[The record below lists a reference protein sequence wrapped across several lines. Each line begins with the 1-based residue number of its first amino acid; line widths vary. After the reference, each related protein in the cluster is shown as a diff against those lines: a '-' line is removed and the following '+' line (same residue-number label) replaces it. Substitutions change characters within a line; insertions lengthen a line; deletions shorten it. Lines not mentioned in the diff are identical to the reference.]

1 MRIGELGEAF
11 QDVHQ
16 FVAALA
22 ASDEDHDVGVG
33 PPRDLLLHH
42 GLARPERTGDGRASA
57 LHQREEGVED
67 PLPCEERRHGFVAT

>member
-22 ASDEDHDVGVG
+22 ATDEDDDVGVR

-42 GLARPERTGDGRASA
+42 GLARAKRTGYGGASA